1 LKEKEI
7 EMNIVEYILD
17 QAPDFLKK
25 LQSSPFEFQAL
36 SPTIWKNIFYI
47 EETPET
53 VNDSETDVRQF
64 LLDLGFKQPVVEDDS
79 IISRRFTKDHYL
91 VLIVKDVRFIEKF
104 EHIMFPRESLVQSQN
119 DVLDLLELTHQ
130 FEKDTK

>member
-25 LQSSPFEFQAL
+25 LQS